1 MRKLRLRF
9 REFLLLTVL
18 TSLITAAFAIRARMA
33 DREVAHGH
41 AARAYRV
48 RVEAKY
54 LAERIEFARRK
65 LEIAPIL
72 SQNWADE
79 CDLRLMPSVIEAGDL
94 PAEGKDLVVV
104 AEFNDSL
111 WFRGS
116 TGPAFVSSIIWSR
129 TVRASWRPSR
139 GSRACAPPRADPLG
153 EGVGHRR
160 GRNVRQRLPG
170 DPAGR
175 YTRGAGSAYGGP
187 RRGRTPRVAL
197 SAAVEHGRQPRS

>member
-111 WFRGS
+111 WFR
-116 TGPAFVSSIIWSR
+116 AF
-129 TVRASWRPSR
+129 
-139 GSRACAPPRADPLG
+139 D
-153 EGVGHRR
+153 
-160 GRNVRQRLPG
+160 
-170 DPAGR
+170 
-175 YTRGAGSAYGGP
+175 GAGIRIVDHMESDRPGLMAFKQGLARCVP
-187 RRGRTPRVAL
+187 PT
-197 SAAVEHGRQPRS
+197 S

>member
-111 WFRGS
+111 WFR
-116 TGPAFVSSIIWSR
+116 AF
-129 TVRASWRPSR
+129 
-139 GSRACAPPRADPLG
+139 D
-153 EGVGHRR
+153 
-160 GRNVRQRLPG
+160 
-170 DPAGR
+170 
-175 YTRGAGSAYGGP
+175 GAGIRIVDHMESDRPGLMAFKQGLARLRP
-187 RRGRTPRVAL
+187 PHELTRSEKAL
-197 SAAVEHGRQPRS
+197 VIAAVAMFVNDYRATLQAGIRGEQVRHTEALAEAERLEWLSRPP